1 MIPPPYRQGYIY
13 QGIKPAVLPVDGDSD
28 ENLMAHIRTKQEELV
43 EKLKLKR
50 AHSIDEDRS
59 NDDQKLNVEDFED
72 EKE

>member
-1 MIPPPYRQGYIY
+1 M
-13 QGIKPAVLPVDGDSD
+13 LPVEGDSD
-28 ENLMAHIRTKQEELV
+28 ESLLAHIRTKQEELV

-59 NDDQKLNVEDFED
+59 IDDQKLTLEDYEE